1 MIDIDRWQEIWGTLR
16 RNRLRAALT
25 ACGVFWGIFM
35 LIVMLGFGHGLR
47 EGVRRGMA
55 GFASNSMYVW
65 PQRTSMPHDGLAPGR
80 FVRLT
85 LDDAEAVRAGVRGI
99 QVVAPRNELGG
110 GRRGT
115 ANVHR
120 GGKTGSFRVAGEIS
134 EIQRIQPVILEA
146 GRFLNPLDLGERRK
160 VAVIGH
166 GVREQLFGPDEDPI
180 GASLAVRGAYFM
192 VVGVFRSPQ
201 TGDEAERHNT
211 TLFIPLTTYSG
222 AFGSGERVGNFA
234 ILADDGV
241 PSSRV
246 EADVLALLGRRHHV
260 HPDDRQAFGSF
271 NADREVR
278 KISGLF
284 DAIQLVIWFVGV
296 VTLIAGVI
304 GVSNIMLIVV
314 KERTRE
320 IGVRKAVGATPASI
334 ILQIV
339 QESTALTGVAGCVG
353 LMFGVT
359 VLELVGLMMDSLP
372 PGQQPSMFAR
382 PEVDVTV
389 AAAATAVLVVFGAL
403 AGVLPARHAVNIK
416 PVEALRDE

>member
-65 PQRTSMPHDGLAPGR
+65 PQRTSMPHEGLAPGR

-85 LDDAEAVRAGVRGI
+85 LQDAEAVRAGVRGI
-99 QVVAPRNELGG
+99 TVVAPRNELGG

-134 EIQRIQPVILEA
+134 EIQQIQPVILEA
-146 GRFLNPLDLGERRK
+146 GRFLNPLDLAERRK

-180 GASLAVRGAYFM
+180 GASVEVRGAYFM

-211 TLFIPLTTYSG
+211 TLFIPLTTYNG

-278 KISGLF
+278 KITGLF

-339 QESTALTGVAGCVG
+339 QESTALTGVAGGVG

-359 VLELVGLMMDSLP
+359 ALELVGLMMDSLP

-382 PEVDVTV
+382 PEVDITV
-389 AAAATAVLVVFGAL
+389 AVAATVVLVIFGAL

>member
-16 RNRLRAALT
+16 RNRLRAVLT

-85 LDDAEAVRAGVRGI
+85 MDDAEAVRAAIPGI
-99 QVVAPRNELGG
+99 RVVAPRNELGG
-110 GRRGT
+110 GRRAT

-120 GGKTGSFRVAGEIS
+120 GGKTGSFRIAGETPGIA
-134 EIQRIQPVILEA
+134 QIQPVIGTH
-146 GRFLNPLDLGERRK
+146 GRFLNPLDLAERRK
-160 VAVIGH
+160 VAVIGASVH
-166 GVREQLFGPDEDPI
+166 EQLFTPDEDPI
-180 GASLAVRGAYFM
+180 GASVEVRGVYFM

-201 TGDEAERHNT
+201 TGDEAERHNS
-211 TLFIPLTTYSG
+211 TLFVPLTTYAG
-222 AFGSGERVGNFA
+222 AFGSGENVNNFA

-241 PSSRV
+241 ASSRV

-278 KISGLF
+278 KIAGLF
-284 DAIQLVIWFVGV
+284 DAIELVIWFVGV
-296 VTLIAGVI
+296 VTLVAGVI

-339 QESTALTGVAGCVG
+339 QESTALTGFAGAVG
-353 LMFGVT
+353 LVFGVT
-359 VLELVGLMMDSLP
+359 VLELVGMAMDSLP
-372 PGQQPSMFAR
+372 PGQQPSMFGR
-382 PEVDVTV
+382 PEVDITI
-389 AAAATAVLVVFGAL
+389 AAAATGVLVVFGAL
-403 AGVLPARHAVNIK
+403 AGALPARHAVNIK

>member
-35 LIVMLGFGHGLR
+35 LVVMLGFGHGLR

-65 PQRTSMPHDGLAPGR
+65 PQRTSMPHDGLLPGR

-85 LDDAEAVRAGVRGI
+85 LDDAEAVRAGVPGI
-99 QVVAPRNELGG
+99 RVVAPRNELGG

-120 GGKTGSFRVAGEIS
+120 GDKTGSFRVAGEIAEFR
-134 EIQRIQPVILEA
+134 EIQDVILER
-146 GRFLNPLDLGERRK
+146 GRFLNPLDLSERRK
-160 VAVIGH
+160 VTVIGAQ
-166 GVREQLFGPDEDPI
+166 VRAQLFTADEDPI
-180 GASLAVRGAYFM
+180 GASVEIRGAYFM

-211 TLFIPLTTYSG
+211 TLYVPLTTFAG
-222 AFGSGERVGNFA
+222 AFGLGERVGSLA
-234 ILADDGV
+234 ILAEDGV
-241 PSSRV
+241 ESSRV
-246 EADVLALLGRRHHV
+246 EADVLALLGRRQHV

-278 KISGLF
+278 KIAGLF
-284 DAIQLVIWFVGV
+284 DAIELVIWFVGV
-296 VTLIAGVI
+296 VTLVAGVI

-334 ILQIV
+334 IVQIV
-339 QESTALTGVAGCVG
+339 QESTALTGVAGGVG
-353 LMFGVT
+353 LVFGVT
-359 VLELVGLMMDSLP
+359 VLELVGMAMDSLP
-372 PGQQPSMFAR
+372 QPPSMFSR
-382 PEVDVTV
+382 PEVDITIAV
-389 AAAATAVLVVFGAL
+389 AATGVLVVFGAL
-403 AGVLPARHAVNIK
+403 AGALPARHAVNIK

>member
-1 MIDIDRWQEIWGTLR
+1 MIDVDRWQEIWGTLR

-85 LDDAEAVRAGVRGI
+85 MADAEAVRAGVPGI
-99 QVVAPRNELGG
+99 RAVAPRTELGG

-120 GGKTGSFRVAGEIS
+120 GGKTGSFRVAGETA
-134 EIQRIQPVILEA
+134 EIELIQPVIIER
-146 GRFLNPLDLGERRK
+146 GRFLNPRDLIERRK
-160 VAVIGH
+160 VAVIGAH
-166 GVREQLFGPDEDPI
+166 VREQLFTPDEDPI
-180 GASLAVRGAYFM
+180 GAAVEIRGSYFM

-201 TGDEAERHNT
+201 TGDDAERHNT
-211 TLFIPLTTYSG
+211 TLLVPLTTFAR
-222 AFGSGERVGNFA
+222 AFGTGERVGNFA
-234 ILADDGV
+234 ILAADGV
-241 PSSRV
+241 ASSRV
-246 EADVLALLGRRHHV
+246 EADVLALLGRRQHV
-260 HPDDRQAFGSF
+260 HPDDQQAFGSF
-271 NADREVR
+271 NADQEMR
-278 KISGLF
+278 KLAGLF
-284 DAIQLVIWFVGV
+284 DAIELVIWFVGV
-296 VTLIAGVI
+296 VTLVAGVI

-320 IGVRKAVGATPASI
+320 IGVRKAVGATPGSI
-334 ILQIV
+334 IAQIV
-339 QESTALTGVAGCVG
+339 QESTALTGVAGGVG
-353 LMFGVT
+353 LVFGVA
-359 VLELVGLMMDSLP
+359 VLEVVGLAMDALP

-382 PEVDVTV
+382 PAVDFTIAV
-389 AAAATAVLVVFGAL
+389 ASVGVLVIFGAL
-403 AGVLPARHAVNIK
+403 AGALPARHAVNIK

>member
-99 QVVAPRNELGG
+99 RVVAPRNELGG

-134 EIQRIQPVILEA
+134 EIQQIQPVILEA

-166 GVREQLFGPDEDPI
+166 GIREQLFGPDEDPI

-211 TLFIPLTTYSG
+211 TLFIPLTTYNG

-389 AAAATAVLVVFGAL
+389 AVAATGVLVVFGAL

>member
-1 MIDIDRWQEIWGTLR
+1 MIDLDRWQEIWSTLR
-16 RNRLRAALT
+16 RNRLRAVLT

-65 PQRTSMPHDGLAPGR
+65 PQRTSMPHAGLAPGR

-85 LDDAEAVRAGVRGI
+85 QGDADAVRAGVPGI
-99 QVVAPRNELGG
+99 RVVAPRSELGG

-120 GGKTGSFRVAGEIS
+120 GGKTGSFRVAGETAGIAL
-134 EIQRIQPVILEA
+134 IQPVLLER
-146 GRFLNPLDLGERRK
+146 GRMLNPLDLAERRK
-160 VAVIGH
+160 VAVIGAH
-166 GVREQLFGPDEDPI
+166 VREQLFGPEEDPL
-180 GASLAVRGAYFM
+180 GASVEIRGAYFM
-192 VVGVFRSPQ
+192 IVGVFRSPQ

-211 TLFIPLTTYSG
+211 TLLIPLTTYAG
-222 AFGSGERVGNFA
+222 AFGTGEQVGNFA

-278 KISGLF
+278 KITGLF
-284 DAIQLVIWFVGV
+284 DAIELVIWFVGV
-296 VTLIAGVI
+296 ITLVAGVI

-334 ILQIV
+334 IMQIV
-339 QESTALTGVAGCVG
+339 QESTALTAFAGAVG
-353 LMFGVT
+353 LVFGVSA
-359 VLELVGLMMDSLP
+359 LELVGAAIDSLP
-372 PGQQPSMFAR
+372 PNQQPSMFAR
-382 PEVDVTV
+382 PEVDITIAV
-389 AAAATAVLVVFGAL
+389 AATGVLVVFGAL
-403 AGVLPARHAVNIK
+403 AGALPARHAVNIK